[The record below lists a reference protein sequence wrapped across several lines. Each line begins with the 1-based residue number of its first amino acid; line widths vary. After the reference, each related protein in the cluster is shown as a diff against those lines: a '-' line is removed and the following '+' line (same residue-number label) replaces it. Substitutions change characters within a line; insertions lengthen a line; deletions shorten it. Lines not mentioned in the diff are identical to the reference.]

1 MRPPSAKRSLL
12 IPPSERSIL
21 LVSIALPLPDKVQNL
36 IEESLGRI
44 DVRWSQVGRSMR
56 KVLEA
61 SLYGARRK
69 STRHRHEGC
78 QPPSCSQRY
87 HLRRSL
93 SPGSNLHGVRSPLE
107 SARFKSRFTANP
119 VCYSSDSLL
128 VHEDIAD
135 EFTKVLAEQMKSK
148 KASGSS
154 PETPTSMR
162 GVFNQT
168 HADKVTSLVN
178 DAVKKGAKVV
188 IGSAS
193 TEKSVVQ
200 PVVLEGTNPQ
210 MDIYSQEIFGPAM
223 TLNRFKTTEEAI
235 EWANSSEYGLAAS
248 IYGSNEAECWAI
260 AKEIESGQ
268 VHINGSTVH
277 DAQTVPHGGLKKSG
291 YGRFNGLEGLREFST
306 TKTITINFPHGQYP
320 V

>member
-1 MRPPSAKRSLL
+1 
-12 IPPSERSIL
+12 
-21 LVSIALPLPDKVQNL
+21 
-36 IEESLGRI
+36 
-44 DVRWSQVGRSMR
+44 
-56 KVLEA
+56 
-61 SLYGARRK
+61 
-69 STRHRHEGC
+69 
-78 QPPSCSQRY
+78 
-87 HLRRSL
+87 
-93 SPGSNLHGVRSPLE
+93 
-107 SARFKSRFTANP
+107 
-119 VCYSSDSLL
+119 
-128 VHEDIAD
+128 
-135 EFTKVLAEQMKSK
+135 MKSK
-148 KASGSS
+148 KASGTASS
-154 PETPTSMR
+154 DNPTGMR
-162 GVFNQT
+162 GVFNQV

-193 TEKSVVQ
+193 SEKSVIQ
-200 PVVLEGTNPQ
+200 PVVLEGTTPQ

-223 TLNRFKTTEEAI
+223 TLNRFSTTQEAI

-248 IYGSNEAECWAI
+248 IYGSNEAECWSI

>member
-1 MRPPSAKRSLL
+1 M
-12 IPPSERSIL
+12 
-21 LVSIALPLPDKVQNL
+21 
-36 IEESLGRI
+36 
-44 DVRWSQVGRSMR
+44 
-56 KVLEA
+56 
-61 SLYGARRK
+61 
-69 STRHRHEGC
+69 
-78 QPPSCSQRY
+78 
-87 HLRRSL
+87 
-93 SPGSNLHGVRSPLE
+93 
-107 SARFKSRFTANP
+107 
-119 VCYSSDSLL
+119 
-128 VHEDIAD
+128 HEDIAD